1 MIGKIIQYEIDNH
14 SDIIPVELLHECFS
28 YSWQHWRHRKE
39 KYIIKHGLIGCYI
52 LYNEKKEMIYI
63 GKSAV
68 SMRQRL
74 ASHLLDPPSEYLSDY
89 EKEKILIKRDI
100 TKYFSFI
107 EVDERMIDFVER
119 GLINEYRP
127 ILNVQFVRN

>member
-52 LYNEKKEMIYI
+52 LYNEKSVNIGWRWVHWWTFSKTVKE
-63 GKSAV
+63 
-68 SMRQRL
+68 
-74 ASHLLDPPSEYLSDY
+74 
-89 EKEKILIKRDI
+89 
-100 TKYFSFI
+100 
-107 EVDERMIDFVER
+107 
-119 GLINEYRP
+119 
-127 ILNVQFVRN
+127 